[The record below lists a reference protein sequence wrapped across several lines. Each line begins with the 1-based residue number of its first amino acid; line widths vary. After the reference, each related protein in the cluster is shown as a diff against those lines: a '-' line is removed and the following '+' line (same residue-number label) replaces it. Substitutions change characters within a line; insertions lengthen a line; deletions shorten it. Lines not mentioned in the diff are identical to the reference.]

1 MNRNSSFKG
10 KVILVGAGPGDPGL
24 LTVKGRDT
32 IRQADTVVYDHLVDS
47 AIVDLTPPNALRIY
61 VGKKAGKHTYSQEEI
76 HEILA
81 REASAGKA
89 VIRLKGGDPFIFGRG
104 GEECA
109 FLQERGIEFEII
121 PGVSALSA
129 VPAYAGIPITCRD
142 ASAVFVAV
150 TGHEHSCKSQSQVDW
165 ASLAKIQGTLIVFM
179 GILNIRWI
187 AEQLIQSGK
196 SDQTPVA
203 VIQWGTCPNQK
214 TITGVLASIADR
226 VEEAE
231 IRPPGLIVIGE
242 VVQLRE
248 QLEWFRPNSTPAD

>member
-1 MNRNSSFKG
+1 MDMNSSFKG

-24 LTVKGRDT
+24 LTMKGHDA
-32 IRQADTVVYDHLVDS
+32 IRHADTVVYDHLVDP
-47 AIVDLTPPNALRIY
+47 AIVNFTPPDAQRIY
-61 VGKKAGKHTYSQEEI
+61 VGKKAGKQTCSQEEI

-81 REASAGKA
+81 REALAGKA
-89 VIRLKGGDPFIFGRG
+89 VVRLKGGDPFIFGRG

-109 FLQERGIEFEII
+109 FLRERGIEFEII

-142 ASAVFVAV
+142 SSAIFVAV
-150 TGHEHSCKSQSQVDW
+150 TGHEHSCKSESQVDW

-196 SDQTPVA
+196 SAVTPVA

-214 TITGVLASIADR
+214 TITGILVNIADR
-226 VEEAE
+226 VEEAG

-242 VVQLRE
+242 VVQLKE
-248 QLEWFRPNSTPAD
+248 QLDWFRPHPNPT